1 MTKITAYIAL
11 SLDGFVARED
21 GSVDWLP
28 DTAGTGYDTFYKS
41 VDTVIM
47 GRVTYEQILTF
58 EKYPYRDKKS
68 LVFTRTSQ
76 GKEGIE
82 FVSDVKSF
90 VRNGFPN
97 AGENI
102 WLVGGAQLFSSFLK
116 EDAVDEIIITVIPV
130 ILGRGVSL
138 FTGIKE
144 TKLELVKAKEYGQ
157 LAELHYRVLK

>member
-1 MTKITAYIAL
+1 MTKITAYIAS

-28 DTAGTGYDTFYKS
+28 DTAGTGYDAFYKS

-58 EKYPYRDKKS
+58 GKYPYKDKKL
-68 LVFTRTSQ
+68 LVFTKTSQ
-76 GKEGIE
+76 SKEGVE
-82 FVSDVKSF
+82 FVSDVESF
-90 VRNGFPN
+90 VRTGFPN

-116 EDAVDEIIITVIPV
+116 EEAVDEIIISVIPV
-130 ILGRGVSL
+130 ILGKGVPL
-138 FTGIKE
+138 FTGMKE
-144 TKLELVKAKEYGQ
+144 IELELVKTKEYGQ
-157 LAELHYRVLK
+157 LAEIHYRVLR